1 MTMKRDCR
9 VRRATAAAAVV
20 GLLAGGCR
28 SAGSRYLHP
37 NVDLAALKT
46 AAVLPFENLTADRTA
61 ADKVQ
66 KIVVTE
72 LLALGVFEVVE
83 PGTVVKAIR
92 AERAES
98 VEALGPA
105 ELQKI
110 GAACQADVLFLGA
123 VVDFADNRA
132 GSTPAPEVTIQLRM
146 VETQSGVTVWSV
158 SRTRSGAGAMAR
170 LFGIGGDSV
179 TEAARQ
185 LVHQELRTLLQ

>member
-1 MTMKRDCR
+1 M
-9 VRRATAAAAVV
+9 AAAAAV
-20 GLLAGGCR
+20 GMLATGCR

-72 LLALGVFEVVE
+72 LLALGVFQVVE

-105 ELQKI
+105 ELQKV

-146 VETQSGVTVWSV
+146 VETQSGVTVWSS

-185 LVHQELRTLLQ
+185 LVRQELRTLLQ

>member
-1 MTMKRDCR
+1 MKMRSDG
-9 VRRATAAAAVV
+9 RRRWTAVAMAVLWL
-20 GLLAGGCR
+20 GAGCR

-46 AAVLPFENLTADRTA
+46 AAVLPFENLTAERSA
-61 ADKVQ
+61 GDKVQ
-66 KIVVTE
+66 KIVVAE
-72 LLALGVFEVVE
+72 LLAMGVFEVIE
-83 PGTVVKAIR
+83 PGTVVKVLR
-92 AERAES
+92 SERAET
-98 VEALGPA
+98 VDGLGPA
-105 ELQKI
+105 ELTRMG
-110 GAACQADVLFLGA
+110 GALKADVLFLGT

-158 SRTRSGAGAMAR
+158 SKTRSGAGAMAR

-185 LVHQELRTLLQ
+185 LVHEELRTLLQ